1 MDCSRSSR
9 SASGQINLRCL
20 ASSCA
25 CSSRF
30 QRTSRTSMDFWP
42 SGESIHS
49 KSPSRKGLSAKILSC
64 GCSRRCLPM
73 RSSNRSGPSRP
84 VLCWRGGAS
93 SGISIVPSRRRNTC
107 RLRFP
112 QRGSSRRIRIMSPNM
127 LNELVIYGAYWVTR
141 PNLNHGCTHAGSGA
155 ATIAVGY
162 LVECNPSAAA
172 GLLAPAHLHV
182 VTAVAGLTVRVE
194 LLGVTS
200 IVRALNL
207 RPGLYTKLLDHF
219 HSSGVKLDRLSA
231 LWAQAVLQLFPGLV
245 SVNGRLVLVG
255 DGIKAPKRGK
265 KMPAVKLLHQQS
277 ESNTKPEYIM
287 GHSMQAVGLL
297 VRAAKSV
304 FCVPLAVRIH
314 EGLVW
319 SNRDKRTLLDK
330 MLGLID
336 ILALKAPFYFVA
348 DAYYAAGKMA
358 RGLLK
363 QGNHL
368 VTRVKSNAVA
378 YAPATPKKGKK
389 TRGRPKTYGKKK
401 KLKSLFDDPKSMQ
414 QIASP
419 VYGERNVTLSY
430 RVCDMLWRPVGL
442 LVRFVAV
449 IHPTR
454 GACILMC
461 TDTTLCAVDI
471 IRLYGLRFKIECS
484 FKQAVRQIG
493 SFAYHFWMKDMIPL
507 LYRNGN
513 QYLHRTSEDYR
524 NRVKRKMHAY
534 HAFMQAGVV
543 AQGLLQYLAVVAPK
557 LVWDSFGSW
566 LRTIRPGVPPSEFVV
581 ANALR
586 QTLPGFL
593 MGPAKNDSLTKFIT
607 DRQDTEKM
615 RIFRLAS

>member
-1 MDCSRSSR
+1 MDATMPDREQPQSLW
-9 SASGQINLRCL
+9 AIWWNAILVLRP
-20 ASSCA
+20 AFS
-25 CSSRF
+25 
-30 QRTSRTSMDFWP
+30 
-42 SGESIHS
+42 
-49 KSPSRKGLSAKILSC
+49 
-64 GCSRRCLPM
+64 
-73 RSSNRSGPSRP
+73 
-84 VLCWRGGAS
+84 
-93 SGISIVPSRRRNTC
+93 
-107 RLRFP
+107 RLRTF
-112 QRGSSRRIRIMSPNM
+112 M
-127 LNELVIYGAYWVTR
+127 WF
-141 PNLNHGCTHAGSGA
+141 
-155 ATIAVGY
+155 
-162 LVECNPSAAA
+162 
-172 GLLAPAHLHV
+172 
-182 VTAVAGLTVRVE
+182 VTAVAGLTVRLE

-207 RPGLYTKLLDHF
+207 RPRLYTKLLAHF
-219 HSSGVKLDRLSA
+219 HSSGIKLDRLSA
-231 LWAQAVLQLFPGLV
+231 LWAQIVLQLFPGLV
-245 SVNGRLVLVG
+245 WVNGRLVLVG

-297 VRAAKSV
+297 VHAAKSV
-304 FCVPLAVRIH
+304 FSVPLAVRIH

-330 MLGLID
+330 MLGLLD
-336 ILALKAPFYFVA
+336 ILAIKVPFYFVA
-348 DAYYAAGKMA
+348 DAYYATGKMV

-378 YAPATPKKGKK
+378 YAPATPKKGQKK
-389 TRGRPKTYGKKK
+389 KGRPKTYGQKK
-401 KLKSLFDDPKSMQ
+401 KLKSLLKDPKSMQ
-414 QIASP
+414 LVASP
-419 VYGERNVTLSY
+419 VYGEHDVTIQY
-430 RVCDMLWRPVGL
+430 RVCDLLWRPVGL

-461 TDTTLCAVDI
+461 TDTTLSAVDI

-507 LYRNGN
+507 RYHNGN
-513 QYLHRTSEDYR
+513 QYLHRKSADYR
-524 NRVKRKMHAY
+524 SRVKRKMRAY
-534 HAFMQAGVV
+534 HAFIQAGVV

-566 LRTIRPGVPPSEFVV
+566 LRTIRPGIPPSELVV

-586 QTLPGFL
+586 QTLPDFL
-593 MGPAKNDSLTKFIT
+593 LAPAKTNSLTKFIT
-607 DRQDTEKM
+607 DRQDTQNM